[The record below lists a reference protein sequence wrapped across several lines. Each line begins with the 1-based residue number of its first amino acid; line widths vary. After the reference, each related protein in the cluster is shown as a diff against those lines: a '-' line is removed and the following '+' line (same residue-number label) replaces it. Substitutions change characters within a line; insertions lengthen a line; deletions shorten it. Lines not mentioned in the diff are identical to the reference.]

1 MWSYTDEENNW
12 LESRRAADIA
22 PKAVVPT
29 PLQIEHYIREGEKLR
44 AEAIRLMV
52 RAMFRSA
59 WRGGL
64 RLATGLHLRPAD
76 RASLPPRQLP
86 TV

>member
-1 MWSYTDEENNW
+1 MWSYTDEENSW

-44 AEAIRLMV
+44 AEAKKSTPKSKPKKR
-52 RAMFRSA
+52 
-59 WRGGL
+59 
-64 RLATGLHLRPAD
+64 
-76 RASLPPRQLP
+76 
-86 TV
+86 